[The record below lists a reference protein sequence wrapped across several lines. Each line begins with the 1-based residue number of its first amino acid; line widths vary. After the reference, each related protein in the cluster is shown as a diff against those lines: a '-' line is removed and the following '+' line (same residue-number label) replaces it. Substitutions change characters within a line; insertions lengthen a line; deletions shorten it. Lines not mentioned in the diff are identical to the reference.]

1 MLKFSK
7 NIRFYL
13 ICFFIITCI
22 LVLCYNLFNLYNI
35 ESFKTNGT
43 SYNCSHCSQCSPIT
57 NTSDPNTSDPNT
69 SDPNTS
75 DPNTSDPNT
84 SDSNTLNFSSK
95 TGTTKPVSKPPPK
108 SKPSSSEPKAACWLV
123 PMSTDPGN
131 ATPTPVPTGTWKQ
144 KTQTLIDYQNGKG
157 FPFNYAEYKCWAPG
171 QIAPFSNE
179 TMGPAVKGSKP
190 QGTCSLAIGPGGVPP
205 SDNCWDYNI
214 SYACSG
220 PSGSVRG
227 TEQANPR
234 YMTGSDLQKLSG
246 PQDSTCIAVTAGS
259 TYNDK
264 TKTGRP
270 DLIKWLNDPSCGGF
284 CKPQK

>member
-57 NTSDPNTSDPNT
+57 
-69 SDPNTS
+69 
-75 DPNTSDPNT
+75 NTSDPNT